1 MRATK
6 TTVDSSTLR
15 ASETAAQA
23 QCEPWSPAI
32 PVPVHPSII
41 LFAFGHSIP
50 LCFFQYLDSST
61 STSRALTAKKSPYL
75 HNQQPYL
82 ALLFFLFLC
91 RPTFC
96 IYPLPKSHCK
106 PRRNQSKFVATLPA
120 LCGPPAD
127 LSRFCLLKLTLT
139 VVPLFCRRPYHLIIA
154 LSCLVVSCS
163 TTVHNSNAHVGL
175 ELS

>member
-82 ALLFFLFLC
+82 ALLFFSL
-91 RPTFC
+91 
-96 IYPLPKSHCK
+96 PLPS
-106 PRRNQSKFVATLPA
+106 NILYLSTSKI
-120 LCGPPAD
+120 
-127 LSRFCLLKLTLT
+127 
-139 VVPLFCRRPYHLIIA
+139 PL
-154 LSCLVVSCS
+154 
-163 TTVHNSNAHVGL
+163 
-175 ELS
+175 